1 MSARPS
7 SLSIRLLVTT
17 SVLLFAAFALT
28 TVSLDTIFRQMSEN
42 AIRDILEVQ
51 VLALIGV
58 AEPGDD
64 GRLILPQ
71 QLPEPRLAS
80 LGSGLYA
87 EIVDPVGNRVWRSPS
102 AVGIGL
108 ASGLHVDSGERV
120 FERRLLAD
128 GTEVLV
134 LGVGITWEL
143 VGDVTY
149 GFNVFVAEDLVA
161 YDRQLEAFRRQLMLW
176 FGVVVAGLLIVIAA
190 LLRWGLGPLRRMAR
204 EIAAIENGNVE
215 FLSEDYPRE
224 LAGVAQNMNTLVKSE
239 RQRISRFRTTMD
251 DLAHSLKT
259 PLAVLRSELSGP
271 DPEAETLRA
280 QVARM
285 QGVVDYQLRRAA
297 ATGPRSL
304 APAPVRL
311 APVVRDIA
319 SSLRKIHQAKDVE
332 CVLHDDAGLSY
343 AAEQGDLYEL
353 FGNLMD
359 NAWKWCRSAVTVSVA
374 ECKNDSGATV
384 LTLTV
389 ADDGPGI
396 PAQDAEEMLSRGA
409 RGSGGKDTDLRGDI
423 PGQGIGLAVVAE
435 LVELYGGLIEIG
447 SSGTGGAS
455 VSVELPVRRTT
466 AIRAS

>member
-1 MSARPS
+1 MTTRPS
-7 SLSIRLLVTT
+7 SLSVRLLVTT
-17 SVLLFAAFALT
+17 TLLLFTAFAVT
-28 TVSLDTIFRQMSEN
+28 TGLLDTIFRQMSEN

-64 GRLILPQ
+64 GRLLLPQ

-87 EIVDPVGNRVWRSPS
+87 EIVDPIGNRVWRSPS

-108 ASGLHVDSGERV
+108 ATGMQVASGERV
-120 FERRLLAD
+120 LRRHTLVD
-128 GTEVLV
+128 GSEVLV

-149 GFNVFVAEDLVA
+149 GFQVFVGADLVA
-161 YDRQLEAFRRQLMLW
+161 YDRQLATYRRQLMLW
-176 FGVVVAGLLIVIAA
+176 FTVVVIGLLMVIAA
-190 LLRWGLGPLRRMAR
+190 LLRWGLGPLRRMAD
-204 EIAAIENGNVE
+204 EISAIENGNVE

-224 LAGVAQNMNTLVKSE
+224 LVGVARNMNTLVKSE

-259 PLAVLRSELSGP
+259 PLAVLRTELSGSDP
-271 DPEAETLRA
+271 DAQTLRD
-280 QVARM
+280 QVMRM

-304 APAPVRL
+304 APERVRL
-311 APVVRDIA
+311 GPVAKGVA
-319 SSLRKIHQAKDVE
+319 SSLRKIHQNKEVRFD
-332 CVLHDDAGLSY
+332 LQDAEGISY

-353 FGNLMD
+353 LGNLMD
-359 NAWKWCRSAVTVSVA
+359 NAWKWCHASVTVIITRH
-374 ECKNDSGATV
+374 EDDSGAV
-384 LTLTV
+384 YVALTV

-396 PAQDAEEMLSRGA
+396 PAREVDDVLSRGI
-409 RGSGGKDTDLRGDI
+409 RGTGDSQRGDV

-435 LVELYGGLIEIG
+435 LVELYGGRILIER
-447 SSGTGGAS
+447 SDAGGAS
-455 VSVELPVRRTT
+455 VCVELPVRHKTG
-466 AIRAS
+466 AQAS

>member
-1 MSARPS
+1 MTARPS
-7 SLSIRLLVTT
+7 SLSARLLITT
-17 SVLLFAAFALT
+17 TLLLFVVFALT
-28 TVSLDTIFRQMSEN
+28 TGLLDTIFRQLSEN
-42 AIRDILEVQ
+42 AVRDILEVQ

-64 GRLILPQ
+64 GRLMLPQ

-102 AVGIGL
+102 AVGVGL
-108 ASGLHVDSGERV
+108 ATGMQVSAGERML
-120 FERRLLAD
+120 ERRTLAD

-143 VGDVTY
+143 IGDVTY
-149 GFNVFVAEDLVA
+149 GFQVYVAEDLTG
-161 YDRQLEAFRRQLMLW
+161 YNRQLEIYRRQLMLW
-176 FGVVVAGLLIVIAA
+176 FGVVVIGLLVVIAG
-190 LLRWGLGPLRRMAR
+190 LLRWGLRPLRRMADQ
-204 EIAAIENGNVE
+204 ITAIEDGGVE

-224 LAGVAQNMNTLVKSE
+224 LAGVAHNMNTLVKSE

-259 PLAVLRSELSGP
+259 PLAVLRTELSGTDP
-271 DPEAETLRA
+271 DLETLHD
-280 QVARM
+280 QVVRM

-304 APAPVRL
+304 APEPVRL
-311 APVVRDIA
+311 GPVVRDIA
-319 SSLRKIHQAKDVE
+319 SSLRKIHQDKDVQFE
-332 CVLHDDAGLSY
+332 LEDADSLSY

-359 NAWKWCRSAVTVSVA
+359 NAWKWCSTAVTVSIVVDEDRSGVA
-374 ECKNDSGATV
+374 V
-384 LTLTV
+384 IILTV

-396 PAQDAEEMLSRGA
+396 PDDAVDEVLSRGA
-409 RGSGGKDTDLRGDI
+409 RGDQRGDV

-435 LVELYGGLIEIG
+435 LAELYGGVISIAPSAIG
-447 SSGTGGAS
+447 GVG
-455 VSVELPVRRTT
+455 VSIELPVRQKMSSR
-466 AIRAS
+466 